1 MKRILITGANSFVG
15 TNIERWLM
23 RQPDCYQVDTVDTMN
38 DAWKQADF
46 SWYDVVFHVAGIAHV
61 DPKPEMAP
69 LYYKVNRDLAIEVA
83 TWARDHGV
91 KQFIYMSSGIVYKV
105 SKSLKGDVRTPETIP
120 NPNDFYGDSKLQ
132 AERGVVNVNLN
143 ADGNPNPNGN
153 DDLNGNDNDNLN
165 GNLDGD
171 DNLNADVNLN
181 LNPNPNLNL
190 DGNLYGDGMK
200 VCILRPPMIYGPGS
214 KGNFLRLGWLATKT
228 PVFPEWHNKRSMLY
242 IDNLAE
248 FVRQIIDREM
258 SGTFFPQNAELVDTV
273 EIVKYFAKKYH
284 HRIWI
289 SRIFNPLVWLASFFL
304 PQVPKMFADCYYVPE
319 MSKYEFDYQIV
330 SFEDSLKRLEI
341 TDANR
346 RMK

>member
-1 MKRILITGANSFVG
+1 MTRILITGANSFVG

-46 SWYDVVFHVAGIAHV
+46 SRYDVVFHVAGIAHV

-83 TWARDHGV
+83 KCARDKGV

-105 SKSLKGDVRTPETIP
+105 SKSLKGDVRTPDTLP

-132 AERGVVNVNLN
+132 AERGVVNVNFN
-143 ADGNPNPNGN
+143 ADVNPNPN
-153 DDLNGNDNDNLN
+153 LNG
-165 GNLDGD
+165 
-171 DNLNADVNLN
+171 DVNLN
-181 LNPNPNLNL
+181 LNGNINVDVNPNPNLN
-190 DGNLYGDGMK
+190 GDGMK

>member
-1 MKRILITGANSFVG
+1 
-15 TNIERWLM
+15 
-23 RQPDCYQVDTVDTMN
+23 
-38 DAWKQADF
+38 
-46 SWYDVVFHVAGIAHV
+46 
-61 DPKPEMAP
+61 
-69 LYYKVNRDLAIEVA
+69 
-83 TWARDHGV
+83 
-91 KQFIYMSSGIVYKV
+91 
-105 SKSLKGDVRTPETIP
+105 
-120 NPNDFYGDSKLQ
+120 
-132 AERGVVNVNLN
+132 
-143 ADGNPNPNGN
+143 
-153 DDLNGNDNDNLN
+153 
-165 GNLDGD
+165 
-171 DNLNADVNLN
+171 
-181 LNPNPNLNL
+181 
-190 DGNLYGDGMK
+190 MK

-304 PQVPKMFADCYYVPE
+304 PQVPKMFADCYYVLE

-341 TDANR
+341 TDANK